1 VWGLLFAQ
9 LGRVVDQ
16 QVDDD
21 VASRGF
27 EEDAHDCW
35 RSVRKFEVT
44 SISGARWFVPVQV
57 EGNCC
62 LR

>member
-27 EEDAHDCW
+27 EEDAHDC
-35 RSVRKFEVT
+35 
-44 SISGARWFVPVQV
+44 
-57 EGNCC
+57 
-62 LR
+62 